1 MVLLLS
7 ITAGALFSAGI
18 YMILRRSLV
27 KILVGLILLGYAVNL
42 LLFNTANL
50 IPGRPPLIGLG
61 QLGVPEVYADPVPQA
76 LILTAIVI
84 SFGITAFAVVL
95 VRQTYKVLGRD
106 DLDTMRC
113 TDIPCEEDDIATEL
127 ERAENQ
133 P

>member
-61 QLGVPEVYADPVPQA
+61 QLGAPEVYADPVPQA

-84 SFGITAFAVVL
+84 SFGITAFIVAPWLRVDSVTFCGCKLFLSFAAV
-95 VRQTYKVLGRD
+95 TSF
-106 DLDTMRC
+106 
-113 TDIPCEEDDIATEL
+113 
-127 ERAENQ
+127 
-133 P
+133 